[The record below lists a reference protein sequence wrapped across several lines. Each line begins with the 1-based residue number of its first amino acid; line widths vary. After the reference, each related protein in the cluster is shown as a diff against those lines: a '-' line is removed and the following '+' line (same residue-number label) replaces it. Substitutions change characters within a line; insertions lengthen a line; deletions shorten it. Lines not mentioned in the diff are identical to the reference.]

1 MRPLPA
7 LALLAALGLAA
18 CQTPREAC
26 ISEATREL
34 RTIESLI
41 RETEGNLQRGY
52 AIETEQEVDVVRDF
66 CNVELEDGTDRL
78 VRCDRTV
85 VDEVERPVAID
96 LRDEQA
102 QLDGLVERRQILLGQ
117 QNARIRACVAAYPE

>member
-1 MRPLPA
+1 MRAAPVFV
-7 LALLAALGLAA
+7 LLSALGLAA

-26 ISEATREL
+26 ISEATSQL
-34 RTIESLI
+34 RTIDSLI
-41 RETEGNLQRGY
+41 RETRANLERGY
-52 AIETEQEVDVVRDF
+52 AIEEDQEVRVRRGW
-66 CNVELEDGTDRL
+66 CEVENEDGTDRL

-102 QLDGLVERRQILLGQ
+102 QLDSLLERREILLGQ
-117 QNARIRACVAAYPE
+117 QNARLRACVAAYPE

>member
-66 CNVELEDGTDRL
+66 CNVELEDGADRL
-78 VRCDRTV
+78 IPCDRTV

-96 LRDEQA
+96 LRDEQG
-102 QLDGLVERRQILLGQ
+102 QLDSLLERREILLGQ
-117 QNARIRACVAAYPE
+117 QNARLRACVAAYPE